1 MKGYNMNAREKLY
14 KIDRKGGIRVW
25 WIEYTDEAYRTCS
38 GLLDGAIVE
47 SGWIYPR
54 EKNVGRANATTIAEQ
69 VISEVASKYE
79 ARMYQGKY
87 HPSIEESRKG
97 AKFIECMLAEK
108 FNAKKT
114 KDYPYFSQPK
124 LDGVRCLVS
133 EDVMQTRN
141 GKMFVSSPHIRDS
154 LEAFFEEFPDF
165 ILDGELYNHELK
177 NDFEKIISLARKTKP
192 TEKDLAESK
201 EMVEFHVYDVITPE
215 PMTYAE
221 RLEFLKENVLGR
233 FAKVMV
239 VPAVV
244 VNNLEEAQEK
254 LGEYLESGYEGQ
266 MLRKSE
272 AAYEHRRSSSLLKH
286 KEFEDDEFEIVEVVE
301 GRGNWAGYA
310 KSIMI
315 RLPNGDVQRSGMR
328 GNFKN
333 GKEILENKKDYVGT
347 QVTVRYQNKTADG
360 KLRFPVVVAFWKGK
374 RDV

>member
-1 MKGYNMNAREKLY
+1 MTTKHHPVLVKYDSMGR
-14 KIDRKGGIRVW
+14 IRVW
-25 WIEYTDEAYRTCS
+25 NIESTDEAYRTHA
-38 GLLDGAIVE
+38 GLQDGKIVT
-47 SGWIYPR
+47 SGWQYPT
-54 EKNVGRANATTIAEQ
+54 EKNVGRANATTVAEQ
-69 VISEVASKYE
+69 VLSEVASKYE

-108 FNAKKT
+108 FNSKKS
-114 KDYPYFSQPK
+114 KDYPYYSQPK
-124 LDGVRCLVS
+124 LDGVRCLVA

-141 GKMFVSSPHIRDS
+141 GKMFVSSPHIRDA
-154 LEAFFEEFPDF
+154 LEGFFEEFPDY

-192 TEKDLAESK
+192 TPKDLEESK

-215 PMTYAE
+215 PMTYEE
-221 RLEFLKENVLGR
+221 RLEFLQENVMSR
-233 FAKVMV
+233 FEKI
-239 VPAVV
+239 VV
-244 VNNLEEAQEK
+244 VTATIVNNFEEAQEK

-272 AAYEHRRSSSLLKH
+272 APYEHRRSKSLLKH
-286 KEFEDDEFEIVEVVE
+286 KEFEDDEFEIVDVIE
-301 GRGNWAGYA
+301 GKGNWASYA

-315 RLPNGDVQRSGMR
+315 RLSNGEIQRSGMR

-333 GKEILENKKDYVGT
+333 GKEILENKEAYIGT